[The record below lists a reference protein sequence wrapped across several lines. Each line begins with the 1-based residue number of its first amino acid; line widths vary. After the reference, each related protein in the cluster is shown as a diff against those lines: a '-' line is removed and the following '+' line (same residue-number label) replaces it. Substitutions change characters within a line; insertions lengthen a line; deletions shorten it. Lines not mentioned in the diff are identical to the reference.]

1 MKKFLRYFFQGLL
14 FVIPGAFTLYI
25 IIGSVTWL
33 DGLVPRIFGWEE
45 HHTPGAGLLIVI
57 AFVTAVGYM
66 GSTLI
71 AKPAFTVFEN
81 FIYKLPIVNLI
92 YSSVKDLI
100 SAFVGDKRK
109 FNQPVLVNWN
119 KDFNIQRIGFIT
131 QNDLK
136 YLGINE
142 KVAVYFPDSYNIS
155 GNLFVVSKDNVTII
169 HAPSSEV
176 MKFIV
181 SGGVSGLNH

>member
-1 MKKFLRYFFQGLL
+1 MKRFLRYFLQGLL
-14 FVIPGAFTLYI
+14 FVIPAAFTLYI

-33 DGLVPRIFGWEE
+33 DSIVPRMIGMELI
-45 HHTPGAGLLIVI
+45 PGIGLLIVI
-57 AFVTAVGYM
+57 SFVTVIGYM

-92 YSSVKDLI
+92 YSSIKDLI

-136 YLGINE
+136 YLGIHE

-155 GNLFVVSKDNVTII
+155 GNLFVVSKDSITII